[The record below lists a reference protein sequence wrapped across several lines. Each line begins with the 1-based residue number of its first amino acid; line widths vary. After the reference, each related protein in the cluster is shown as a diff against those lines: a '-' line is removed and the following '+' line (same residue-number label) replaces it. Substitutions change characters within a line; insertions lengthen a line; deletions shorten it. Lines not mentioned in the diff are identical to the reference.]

1 MTEQELT
8 RLEDLLTRAVQS
20 GKQETSDLV
29 LDIKDNHKLIL
40 AKVEA
45 IDSHLKTLNGSV
57 AKHADKLA
65 NHDIINAQTTLSLST
80 ISENLKS
87 IQALS
92 LDNNTFKNKAEG
104 SLNTFKWLFG
114 FLGVGNVAIFLKV
127 VLQLW

>member
-1 MTEQELT
+1 MTEQELK
-8 RLEDLLTRAVQS
+8 RFEEFLFKAVQS
-20 GKQETSDLV
+20 GKKETSDLV

-45 IDSHLKTLNGSV
+45 IDEHLKNLNGSV
-57 AKHADKLA
+57 AKHNEKLA
-65 NHDIINAQTTLSLST
+65 NHDIINAQTTLSLAT

-87 IQALS
+87 IQTLS
-92 LDNNTFKNKAEG
+92 IDNNTFKNKAEG

-114 FLGVGNVAIFLKV
+114 FLGVGNIAVFLKV